1 MPKGYIFHSFFV
13 IGKDNFAIFEKLKVM
28 LAFAGRRRRRQR
40 GGCVC
45 GAASQ
50 RRMDVSEKGVLRRA
64 RSNRYHGRRMYLPYG
79 TAVVLRQ
86 ARRGHGECS
95 GYKKEGL
102 KPSDV

>member
-50 RRMDVSEKGVLRRA
+50 RRMDVSGKGVTSARAKQPLSWKTDVFAVWYGGCLETGAARA
-64 RSNRYHGRRMYLPYG
+64 RRM
-79 TAVVLRQ
+79 
-86 ARRGHGECS
+86 RRGI
-95 GYKKEGL
+95 KKRA
-102 KPSDV
+102 

>member
-1 MPKGYIFHSFFV
+1 MQVGGVDGSVVAASAARHRSEGWMCRGKGYFGAREATV
-13 IGKDNFAIFEKLKVM
+13 IMED
-28 LAFAGRRRRRQR
+28 
-40 GGCVC
+40 GCIC
-45 GAASQ
+45 
-50 RRMDVSEKGVLRRA
+50 
-64 RSNRYHGRRMYLPYG
+64 YG

>member
-28 LAFAGRRRRRQR
+28 LAFAGRKRRRQR

-50 RRMDVSEKGVLRRA
+50 RRMDVSGKGVTSARA
-64 RSNRYHGRRMYLPYG
+64 KQPLSWQTYVS
-79 TAVVLRQ
+79 VVCC
-86 ARRGHGECS
+86 RGLFWDGGGAGAGNGWWC
-95 GYKKEGL
+95 
-102 KPSDV
+102 

>member
-1 MPKGYIFHSFFV
+1 MPKRDIFHSFFV

-50 RRMDVSEKGVLRRA
+50 RRMDVSGKGVLRRA
-64 RSNRYHGRRMYLPYG
+64 QSNRYHGRRMCLSC
-79 TAVVLRQ
+79 VVGGCFVTGAAR
-86 ARRGHGECS
+86 ARRMRRGI
-95 GYKKEGL
+95 KKRA
-102 KPSDV
+102 